1 MCMCILYNISSLG
14 IGRDPTRD
22 DHKIMKGIKQQNAEE
37 VKKITKDNLG
47 RQRIPK
53 KHLFAKQMEVCSRER
68 TWGKNSGD

>member
-1 MCMCILYNISSLG
+1 
-14 IGRDPTRD
+14 
-22 DHKIMKGIKQQNAEE
+22 MKGIKQQNAEE
-37 VKKITKDNLG
+37 VKKITKNNLG